1 LEYNKIYILIMT
13 LNEEQIES
21 LVFMVL
27 YLHEEE
33 RKDQQECGC
42 EDHMFFNVDKIKN
55 ALQHAGIDM
64 DLELKIYNDA
74 Q

>member
-1 LEYNKIYILIMT
+1 MT

-21 LVFMVL
+21 LVYIVL

-55 ALQHAGIDM
+55 ALQDAGIIDM
-64 DLELKIYNDA
+64 DRELEIYNDA

>member
-1 LEYNKIYILIMT
+1 MT

-21 LVFMVL
+21 LVYIVL

-55 ALQHAGIDM
+55 ALQDAGIIDM
-64 DLELKIYNDA
+64 DRELEIYNNA

>member
-1 LEYNKIYILIMT
+1 MT

-42 EDHMFFNVDKIKN
+42 EDHMFFNVEKLKD
-55 ALQHAGIDM
+55 ALIDNGIDM
-64 DLELKIYNDA
+64 DRELEIFNSVNNEEGLP
-74 Q
+74 